1 MRDQASAGPGLMTR
15 IMVRRNH
22 WLPVAFLLVALMLA
36 LLVWALGDY
45 FSAAKLAGY
54 PGVFFLNFLGAVSMV
69 LPVPGLIS
77 VCGGSLLDLNPW
89 VLGSLAGVGEAL
101 GEWSGYVVGFAG
113 DTVFERFGI
122 YRKLRPRFGRW
133 MEKRGSLL
141 LLLVSAIPNPFF
153 DLVGI
158 AAGTVHF
165 PFGRFMAIILFGKII
180 KGLVVALACQSGIS
194 LLPWVE

>member
-1 MRDQASAGPGLMTR
+1 
-15 IMVRRNH
+15 MVRRNH

-158 AAGTVHF
+158 AAGTVHY
-165 PFGRFMAIILFGKII
+165 PFARFMAIILVGKIL
-180 KGLVVALACQSGIS
+180 KGLVVAHACNSGIS
-194 LLPWVE
+194 LLPWVG

>member
-158 AAGTVHF
+158 AAGTVHY
-165 PFGRFMAIILFGKII
+165 PFARFMAIILVGKIL
-180 KGLVVALACQSGIS
+180 KGLVVAHACNSGIS
-194 LLPWVE
+194 LLPWVG

>member
-1 MRDQASAGPGLMTR
+1 MARSNR
-15 IMVRRNH
+15 
-22 WLPVAFLLVALMLA
+22 WLPVAFLFVAVVLA
-36 LLVWALGDY
+36 VLVWLLGGY
-45 FSAAKLAGY
+45 ISAAKIAGY

-77 VCGGSLLDLNPW
+77 VCGGSWLDLNPW
-89 VLGSLAGVGEAL
+89 ALGALAGVGESL

-113 DTVFERFGI
+113 HTVFERIRI
-122 YRKLRPRFGRW
+122 YRNLRPRVGRW

-141 LLLVSAIPNPFF
+141 LLLVSAVPNPFF

-165 PFGRFMAIILFGKII
+165 PFVRFMAIILVGKIV
-180 KGLVVALACQSGIS
+180 KGLLVAHVCQSGVS
-194 LLPWVE
+194 LLPWVG